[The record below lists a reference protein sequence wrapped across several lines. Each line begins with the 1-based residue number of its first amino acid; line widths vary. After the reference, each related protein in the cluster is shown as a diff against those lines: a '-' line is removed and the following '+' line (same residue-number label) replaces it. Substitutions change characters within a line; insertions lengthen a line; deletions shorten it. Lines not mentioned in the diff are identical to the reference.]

1 MLLGIGG
8 PLHKAHRCL
17 CEDHTMIPEIVGY
30 LLVVG
35 LAGFVVMLLTCVFMV
50 VHFAYHQSLELIAE
64 RRGER

>member
-35 LAGFVVMLLTCVFMV
+35 LAGFVVIIFTCVFMV
-50 VHFAYHQSLELIAE
+50 VHLAYHHSRQMIVE
-64 RRGER
+64 RRNR